1 MSIAHAVETV
11 PAEYEDLLAS
21 KTLMSVATIG
31 PDGAPHNSPVWF
43 IWDSG
48 ALKFA
53 VQPQVQKLKNMRR
66 DERISATI
74 FDPNNAARYIEF
86 RGTVDIAPDTDD
98 AFGDLLAKKYLDLD
112 HLPWSQPGNGR
123 QVLTLNATRVIVRG

>member
-43 IWDSG
+43 IWNG
-48 ALKFA
+48 EQIIFA
-53 VQPQVQKLKNMRR
+53 VQPHVQKLKNLNQ
-66 DERISATI
+66 DSRIAATI
-74 FDPNNAARYIEF
+74 FDALNPSRYLEF
-86 RGTVDIAPDTDD
+86 RGTVTIAEDNDD
-98 AFGDLLAKKYLDLD
+98 AFGDLLARKYLDLD

-123 QVLTLNATRVIVRG
+123 KVLTLHASRMIIRG